1 MQLFIPFLL
10 GLSWLANAAYI
21 PALSTNS
28 TEIASRDVGGYRSVA
43 YYVNWAIYGRNFQP
57 QDLPVERLTHVLYAF
72 ANICAGTGEAYLS
85 DSWADTD
92 KHYPTDSWN
101 DSGNNVYGCVK
112 QLFLLK
118 KNNKNLKVLLS
129 IGGWTYSPSFV
140 SAFDTEGGRQKFA
153 DSAVD
158 LLKNLG
164 FDGIDVDYEYPATDD
179 QADKFV
185 DALRRLR
192 QALDSY
198 NSANAGGYHFLLT
211 AASPAGPAKYR
222 QERLKEMDRY
232 LDFWNLMAY
241 DYSGSW
247 DKVAGHNA
255 NLHASTDNPSSTPFN
270 TDQAVDYYTSEGVAA
285 NKIVLGMPLY
295 GRAFTNTDGPGK
307 PYNGVGEGT
316 WENGVWDYKGLPLTD
331 CAVTVLDQVGASY
344 CYNQG
349 SRLFVSYDT
358 PEIARMKAQYIQ
370 SRGLGGGMWWESSSD
385 KTGGDSLITTVVD
398 TLGGVG
404 ALEQSSNQLQYP
416 HSKYINLKNGF
427 P

>member
-1 MQLFIPFLL
+1 MQFFIPFLL

-43 YYVNWAIYGRNFQP
+43 YYVNWVRSSRRATDSCALCICQHSRRHRRG
-57 QDLPVERLTHVLYAF
+57 LPIGLL
-72 ANICAGTGEAYLS
+72 
-85 DSWADTD
+85 ADTD

-140 SAFDTEGGRQKFA
+140 SAFETEGGRQKFA

-192 QALDSY
+192 EALNSY
-198 NSANAGGYHFLLT
+198 SSANAGGYHFLLT

-222 QERLKEMDRY
+222 QERLKGMDQY

-255 NLHASTDNPSSTPFN
+255 NLHASADNPSSTPFN
-270 TDQAVDYYTSEGVAA
+270 TDQAVDYYISEGVAA

-307 PYNGVGEGT
+307 PYNGVGQGT

-331 CAVTVLDQVGASY
+331 CAVTVLDKVGASY
-344 CYNQG
+344 CYSQG
-349 SRLFVSYDT
+349 NRLLVSYDT

-385 KTGGDSLITTVVD
+385 KTGGDSLITTVCYV
-398 TLGGVG
+398 L
-404 ALEQSSNQLQYP
+404 ALIYGL
-416 HSKYINLKNGF
+416 HFTDIHTGC
-427 P
+427 

>member
-1 MQLFIPFLL
+1 MHFVIPFLL
-10 GLSWLANAAYI
+10 GLSWLAEAAYI
-21 PALSTNS
+21 PAMSTN
-28 TEIASRDVGGYRSVA
+28 TTGIVSRDVGGYRSVA

-57 QDLPVERLTHVLYAF
+57 QDLPAERLTHVLYAF
-72 ANICAGTGEAYLS
+72 ANVRPATGEVYLS
-85 DSWADTD
+85 DTWADTD

-101 DSGNNVYGCVK
+101 DSGNNVYGCIK

-118 KNNKNLKVLLS
+118 KRNPKLKVLLS
-129 IGGWTYSPSFV
+129 IGGWTYSPNFA
-140 SAFDTEGGRQKFA
+140 SAFDNEAGRQKFA
-153 DSAVD
+153 DSATE

-164 FDGIDVDYEYPATDD
+164 LDGIDVDYEYPANDD
-179 QADKFV
+179 QADKLV

-192 QALDSY
+192 GALDNYS
-198 NSANAGGYHFLLT
+198 SANAGGYHFLLT
-211 AASPAGPAKYR
+211 VASPAGPIHYR
-222 QERLKEMDRY
+222 QEHLREMDQY

-247 DKVAGHNA
+247 DTVASHSS
-255 NLHASTDNPSSTPFN
+255 NLHASNDNPSSTPFN
-270 TDQAVDYYTSEGVAA
+270 TDQALDYYSSQGVAA
-285 NKIVLGMPLY
+285 NKIVMGMPLY

-307 PYNGVGEGT
+307 AYNGVGAGT
-316 WENGVWDYKGLPLTD
+316 WENGVWDYKGLPLPGCT
-331 CAVTVLDQVGASY
+331 VTILDQPGASY

-358 PEIARMKAQYIQ
+358 PEIARQKAQYIQ

-385 KTGGDSLITTVVD
+385 KAGGDSLITTVVN

-404 ALEQSSNQLQYP
+404 ALEKSGNQLHYP
-416 HSKYINLKNGF
+416 ASKYDNLKNGF

>member
-1 MQLFIPFLL
+1 MRFFIPFLL

-28 TEIASRDVGGYRSVA
+28 TGIVSRDVGGYRSVA

-57 QDLPVERLTHVLYAF
+57 QNLPAERLTHVLYAF
-72 ANICAGTGEAYLS
+72 ANIRPGTGEVYLS

-101 DSGNNVYGCVK
+101 DPGNNVYGCVK

-118 KNNKNLKVLLS
+118 KNNSKLKVLLS
-129 IGGWTYSPSFV
+129 IGGWTYSTSFA
-140 SAFDTEGGRQKFA
+140 SAFDTEAGRQKFA
-153 DSAVD
+153 DSATE

-164 FDGIDVDYEYPATDD
+164 FDGIDVDYEYPANDD
-179 QADKFV
+179 QAEKFV

-192 QALDSY
+192 GALDSY
-198 NSANAGGYHFLLT
+198 SSANAQGYHFLLT
-211 AASPAGPAKYR
+211 AASPAGPEHYR
-222 QERLKEMDRY
+222 QERLKEMDQY

-247 DKVAGHNA
+247 DTVAAHSA

-270 TDQAVDYYTSEGVAA
+270 TDQAIDYYTAQGVAA
-285 NKIVLGMPLY
+285 NKIVMGMPLY

-307 PYNGVGEGT
+307 PYNGVGAGT
-316 WENGVWDYKGLPLTD
+316 WENGVWDYKGLPLNG
-331 CAVTVLDQVGASY
+331 CAVTVLDQPGASY
-344 CYNQG
+344 CYNKD

-358 PEIARMKAQYIQ
+358 PEIARKKAQYIQ

-385 KTGGDSLITTVVD
+385 KTGADSLITTVVN

-404 ALEQSSNQLQYP
+404 ALEQSANQLHYP
-416 HSKYINLKNGF
+416 QSKYVNLKNGF